1 MYKKISETKN
11 AKVDKTRVNF
21 IEKVLTRLKSPIKS
35 IPNDGV
41 FKIEE
46 NEKIIDIVERIEVNN
61 EIQSGQRTKIL
72 TPNQMDIRL
81 PIALAQ

>member
-21 IEKVLTRLKSPIKS
+21 IEKVLTRLKNPIKS
-35 IPNDGV
+35 ISNDGV

-46 NEKIIDIVERIEVNN
+46 NEKIIDIIERIEVNN

>member
-11 AKVDKTRVNF
+11 EKVDKTRVNF
-21 IEKVLTRLKSPIKS
+21 IEKVLTRLKNNIKT
-35 IPNDGV
+35 IPNYGV

-46 NEKIIDIVERIEVNN
+46 NEKIIDIDERIEVNN

>member
-21 IEKVLTRLKSPIKS
+21 IEKVLTRLINPIKS

>member
-21 IEKVLTRLKSPIKS
+21 IEKVLTRLKNPIKS

>member
-21 IEKVLTRLKSPIKS
+21 IEKVLTRLKNPIKS

-46 NEKIIDIVERIEVNN
+46 NEKIIDIAERIEVNN

>member
-21 IEKVLTRLKSPIKS
+21 IEKVLTRLKNPIKS

-46 NEKIIDIVERIEVNN
+46 NEKIMDIVERIEVNN